1 MNNYKSKNNIKNIV
15 KASSSALENGQYEIT
30 LTDEKETVLDI
41 YIINPVTGIGTNSK
55 NEEINLPHTR
65 NNSLKNLLI
74 SISALLATGFG
85 YLSMKKSGIRRKED
99 E

>member
-55 NEEINLPHTR
+55 NEEINLPQTG

-74 SISALLATGFG
+74 SINALLATGFG
-85 YLSMKKSGIRRKED
+85 YEKIRNSP
-99 E
+99 

>member
-1 MNNYKSKNNIKNIV
+1 MT
-15 KASSSALENGQYEIT
+15 E
-30 LTDEKETVLDI
+30 
-41 YIINPVTGIGTNSK
+41 IGTNSK

-85 YLSMKKSGIRRKED
+85 YLAMKKSGIRRKED